1 MADIY
6 TLTAPLLVQ
15 YPNGEQ
21 RLIADK
27 FAHSSGM
34 VYAVPYWLDG
44 EMPAAYLLPGEIRGE
59 GPWKI
64 GDVIVRLLSCADVE
78 HKMQWAEWEQYLYS
92 CGEECPYNDP
102 SVKQSIINKMSF
114 VD

>member
-21 RLIADK
+21 RLVADK
-27 FAHSSGM
+27 FSHSSGM
-34 VYAVPYWLDG
+34 VYTVPYWLEG
-44 EMPAAYLLPGEIRGE
+44 EIPAAYLVTGEVKGE

-64 GDVIVRLLSCADVE
+64 GDVIVRLLSCADTE
-78 HKMQWAEWEQYLYS
+78 HKIEWAGWEQYLYS
-92 CGEECPYNDP
+92 CGEESPYNN
-102 SVKQSIINKMSF
+102 SSIKQSIINKMSF